1 MILTKK
7 EFAEKFNLSIPYL
20 CPFNEQHIRNG
31 LQKRGFN
38 IIKCNWAQRNTSF
51 EVEEIANDQYKNEKW
66 KSIPFKPEY
75 LVSDKGRIKN
85 PQGKFLEG
93 TDDKGYRRVNLGSA
107 SGTEQAYAIHRL
119 VKLTFDPIENA
130 EIFLVDHIN
139 GKRNDNRLENLR
151 WVFQTDNNKLSDDNN
166 TQIKEIIPQLIKKF
180 GYKKTQQKLLE
191 LLNEN

>member
-7 EFAEKFNLSIPYL
+7 EFAKKFNLTVQYL
-20 CPFNEQHIRNG
+20 CPFNEQSIRNG
-31 LQKRGFN
+31 LQKRGFK
-38 IIKCNWAQRNTSF
+38 IIKCNWAQRNTTF
-51 EVEEIANDQYKNEKW
+51 EVEEIINDQYKNEEW

-75 LVSDKGRIKN
+75 LVSDKGRVKN

-93 TDDKGYRRVNLGSA
+93 TDDKGYRRVNLGTKD
-107 SGTEQAYAIHRL
+107 GLEQAYAIHRL

-130 EIFLVDHIN
+130 EIFSVDHIN